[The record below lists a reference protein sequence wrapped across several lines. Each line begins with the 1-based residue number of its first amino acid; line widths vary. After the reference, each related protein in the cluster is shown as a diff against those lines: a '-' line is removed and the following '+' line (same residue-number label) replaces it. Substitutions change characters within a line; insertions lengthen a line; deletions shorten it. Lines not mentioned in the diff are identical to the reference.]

1 MPEVLHSLLRDSY
14 HKINDPP
21 PAYLRNVSKAIAAAG
36 HDSIGPMV
44 LDKVFRLGPF
54 SQSTFNLKELKAR
67 CTRLS
72 KSKTIDF
79 TTTGLGGKKLL
90 ILIKLVCFD
99 GPERAPPYFDCCDI
113 APNRVLARR
122 SQPKGRTSQPR
133 LAQHQTTA
141 ALSELQGFQQ
151 SSSQPLEAQ
160 PLGAQPPG
168 AQPPGAQLPGAQPL
182 GAQPLE
188 AQPLGAQ
195 PLGAQPLGAQPPGA
209 QPLGAQPPGAQPL
222 GAQLPGAQP
231 LGAQLPGAQPPGAQP
246 LGAQLP
252 GAQPLG
258 AQPPEAQP
266 VQHSTTQHPAQPS
279 TLDVEEGSGLNADDH
294 DQAEGDDQT
303 AQTEAQKLVHRRL
316 NTKAKEYMCVPHA
329 C

>member
-168 AQPPGAQLPGAQPL
+168 AQPPGAQ
-182 GAQPLE
+182 
-188 AQPLGAQ
+188 
-195 PLGAQPLGAQPPGA
+195 
-209 QPLGAQPPGAQPL
+209 PLGAQPPGAQPL

>member
-182 GAQPLE
+182 GAQP
-188 AQPLGAQ
+188 
-195 PLGAQPLGAQPPGA
+195 
-209 QPLGAQPPGAQPL
+209 
-222 GAQLPGAQP
+222 
-231 LGAQLPGAQPPGAQP
+231 
-246 LGAQLP
+246 
-252 GAQPLG
+252 
-258 AQPPEAQP
+258 PEAQP